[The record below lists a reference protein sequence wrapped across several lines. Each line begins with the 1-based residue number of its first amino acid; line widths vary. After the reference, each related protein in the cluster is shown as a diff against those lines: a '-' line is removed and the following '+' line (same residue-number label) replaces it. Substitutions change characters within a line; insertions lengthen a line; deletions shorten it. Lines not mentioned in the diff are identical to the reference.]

1 MLVTEPRL
9 YNDLENLSYVRRE
22 TLNMASDSPNFGLFA
37 FTFGVYKKA
46 GC

>member
-9 YNDLENLSYVRRE
+9 YNVLENPSYVRRE
-22 TLNMASDSPNFGLFA
+22 ALKMLSDPPDFGLFA

-46 GC
+46 G

>member
-9 YNDLENLSYVRRE
+9 YNVSENPSYVRRE
-22 TLNMASDSPNFGLFA
+22 TLKMASDSPDFGLFA

-46 GC
+46 S